1 MPVTADYLNYVLE
14 QLARVRGLS
23 SRRMFGGYGL
33 YSDGAFFGLID
44 DDTLFFKTGESNR
57 EEYESRGM
65 KRFMPYPDQNPSGGG
80 MGYHEV
86 PADVL
91 EDAEQLSAWAR
102 KSVEIAVSRAA
113 ARQSKST
120 RERGTSAK
128 KKKKKTRRTVRRRSA
143 PKKR

>member
-1 MPVTADYLNYVLE
+1 MPVTDDYLNYVLE
-14 QLARVRGLS
+14 QLARLRGLT

-44 DDTLFFKTGESNR
+44 DDTLFFKTGDANR
-57 EEYESRGM
+57 ADYESRGM
-65 KRFMPYPDQNPSGGG
+65 KRFMPYPDQTPSGGG

-91 EDAEQLSAWAR
+91 EDAEQLSSWAR

-113 ARQSKST
+113 ARAAKPRKRAAT
-120 RERGTSAK
+120 AK
-128 KKKKKTRRTVRRRSA
+128 KKKARRTPRRRASL
-143 PKKR
+143 KGK

>member
-1 MPVTADYLNYVLE
+1 MPVTTDYLNYVLE
-14 QLARVRGLS
+14 QLARLRGLT

-44 DDTLFFKTGESNR
+44 DDTLFFKTADSNR
-57 EEYESRGM
+57 ADYESRGM
-65 KRFMPYPDQNPSGGG
+65 KRFMPSPGQTPSGGG

-91 EDAEQLSAWAR
+91 EDADQLVRWAL

-113 ARQSKST
+113 ARQSKPA
-120 RERGTSAK
+120 RKRAKRAGGGTQK
-128 KKKKKTRRTVRRRSA
+128 RKRR
-143 PKKR
+143 PKAAFK

>member
-14 QLARVRGLS
+14 QLARVHRVT
-23 SRRMFGGYGL
+23 SRRMFGAYGL
-33 YSDGAFFGLID
+33 YSDGAFFALID
-44 DDTLFFKTGESNR
+44 DDTLFFKTGDANR
-57 EEYESRGM
+57 ADYESRGM

-91 EDAEQLSAWAR
+91 EDAEQLSTWAR

-113 ARQSKST
+113 ARQAKPA
-120 RERGTSAK
+120 RRGAIA
-128 KKKKKTRRTVRRRSA
+128 KKKTRRAPRRRA
-143 PKKR
+143 TPKR